1 MNKKRIMGGA
11 FAFIIILVVTMAF
24 AVKVIKNGQIETA
37 DEQVNNIE
45 VPDNLTTEAVQT
57 TEAGPNTTGAINPLT
72 GKVANVDL
80 TNRRPIVVMLDNQF
94 YARPQAA
101 LSEADIVYE
110 ILAEGLITRY
120 MAVFYGNYPDHIGPV
135 RSSRPY
141 FVEKAFEFDPY
152 YVHVGGSMQALSDIR
167 KLGLADIDGL
177 SSGAFWREKH
187 KSAPHNMYTS
197 SEVLVNDG
205 NRLGYKTSVDINF
218 LDFNED
224 FTELEGKMATE
235 ITFVYKEPVQSDKI
249 GYFTS
254 YKYNDAEKVYYRYTN
269 GEPHLDEDSKVH
281 LSCTNILVQYA
292 KTVVLDN
299 EGRLDVDLITSG
311 EGKYYTAG
319 KYIEI
324 TWKKESSKDLTYF
337 YDQSGNAIK
346 LNPGVTWF
354 QVVKLGNVETIK

>member
-1 MNKKRIMGGA
+1 MNRKAILGIA
-11 FAFIIILVVTMAF
+11 FFSIIVLVVAMTLSGRNENVDITEPHTDPF
-24 AVKVIKNGQIETA
+24 EIPET
-37 DEQVNNIE
+37 
-45 VPDNLTTEAVQT
+45 LTNEAIQT
-57 TEAGPNTTGAINPLT
+57 TEPIANTTGAINPLT
-72 GKVANVDL
+72 GNISSADL
-80 TNRRPIVVMLDNQF
+80 TDRRPIVVMLDNQF

-101 LSEADIVYE
+101 LSEADIIYE

-152 YVHVGGSMQALSDIR
+152 YVHVGGSMQALSDIK

-197 SEVLVNDG
+197 SEVIVKDG
-205 NRLGYKTSVDINF
+205 NRLGYKTSVDVNF
-218 LDFNED
+218 LAFNEKFED
-224 FTELEGKMATE
+224 IDGKIATE

-254 YKYNDAEKVYYRYTN
+254 YKYNDAEKRYYRYTN
-269 GEPHLDEDSKVH
+269 GEPHLDEDSKEH

-292 KTVVLDN
+292 KTIVLDN
-299 EGRLDVDLITSG
+299 EGRLDVDLVTTG
-311 EGKYYTAG
+311 DGKYYTG
-319 KYIEI
+319 GEWIDV
-324 TWKKESSKDLTYF
+324 TWKKTSATDMTHFFDENG
-337 YDQSGNAIK
+337 QSLK

-354 QVVKLGNVETIK
+354 QIVKLGNIEKIK

>member
-1 MNKKRIMGGA
+1 MNKKLILGVS
-11 FAFIIILVVTMAF
+11 FVSIIILVLVMAF
-24 AVKVIKNGQIETA
+24 AVKVIKENQVEA
-37 DEQVNNIE
+37 SEEQVNSIE
-45 VPDNLTTEAVQT
+45 VPENLTTESVQA

-72 GKVANVDL
+72 GKVANADL
-80 TNRRPIVVMLDNQF
+80 TDRRPIVVMLDNQY

-141 FVEKAFEFDPY
+141 FVEKAFEYDPY
-152 YVHVGGSMQALSDIR
+152 YVHVGGSMQALNDIR

-187 KSAPHNMYTS
+187 KRAPHNMYTS
-197 SEVLVNDG
+197 SEVLVKDA
-205 NRLGYKTSVDINF
+205 NRLGYKTSVDIKF
-218 LDFNED
+218 LKFHED
-224 FTELEGKMATE
+224 FTVPEGVDAKN
-235 ITFVYKEPVQSDKI
+235 ITLVYKEPVQSDKI

-254 YKYNDAEKVYYRYTN
+254 YKYNEAEKVYYRYTN

-299 EGRLDVDLITSG
+299 EGRLDVDLISSG
-311 EGKYYTAG
+311 EGRYYTAG
-319 KYIEI
+319 KYIDV
-324 TWKKESSKDLTYF
+324 TWNKDSAADMTHF
-337 YDQSGNAIK
+337 FDKSGNAIK

-354 QVVKLGNVETIK
+354 QVVKLGNVETIN